1 LNGIFDYPLDTG
13 YLLRKKRSIKKE
25 LLKREDFI
33 SKKVAILGGSTTSEI
48 KEMLELFLLN
58 EGIKPEFYESEYNQY
73 FEDIMFSNELKA
85 FSPDIVYIHTS
96 YRNIMN
102 PPEIHDEKEK
112 IQNKLEKEFDCYQSL
127 WEKAISDYNCI
138 VIQNNFEYPRNRS
151 LGNLDAVNY
160 NGLTCFINKLN
171 IMFSE
176 YAQENT
182 HVFIND
188 INYLS
193 SWIGLDQWHDMSF
206 WYHFKY
212 SLSYHAIPYLAKNLS
227 TIIKSVYGKSK
238 KCLVLDLDNT
248 LWGGIIGDDG
258 VDHIKIGKETAL
270 AEVYTGFQE
279 YIKELSKRGITLAI
293 ASKNDYEH
301 AIEGL
306 NHPEMI
312 IKEEHFSSIK
322 ANWEPKFININ
333 QIAQEINIGIDS
345 LVFIDDNPA
354 ERDIVRSQ
362 LPLVAV
368 PNVGEDAAK
377 FIDFIDRNGYFEP
390 IKISKEDM
398 QRTKYYEANKK
409 REEIKAKYNNYDE
422 YLQSLNMIADI
433 HYFKPIYLE
442 RITQLTNKTN
452 QFNLTTKRYS
462 FTEIKE
468 ISQSKNKIPLYGRLK
483 DKFGD
488 NGLISVVIG
497 DIKGKELHIDL
508 WIMSCR
514 VLKRDM
520 EKAMFDVIV
529 EECKKKEIDL
539 IYGYFYK
546 TQKNKMVKDH
556 YRNLG
561 FEAIEESD
569 DQSKW
574 VIEVSKVIEKK
585 NKFIARGEYE

>member
-1 LNGIFDYPLDTG
+1 MFDYPLDTG
-13 YLLRKKRSIKKE
+13 HLLRKKRSIKKE
-25 LLKREDFI
+25 LLKKENFI
-33 SKKVAILGGSTTSEI
+33 NKKVAILGGSTTSEI

-58 EGIKPEFYESEYNQY
+58 EGMKPEFYESDYNKY
-73 FEDIMFSNELKA
+73 FEDIMFSDELKE
-85 FSPDIVYIHTS
+85 FSPDIIYIHTS
-96 YRNIMN
+96 YRNIIN
-102 PPEIHDEKEK
+102 RPEIHDEKEQ
-112 IQNKLEKEFDCYQSL
+112 IQNKLEKEFDYYKSL
-127 WEKAISDYNCI
+127 WEKAISDHNCI
-138 VIQNNFEYPRNRS
+138 IIQNNFEYPRNRS

-160 NGLTCFINKLN
+160 NGLTYFINKLN
-171 IMFSE
+171 VMFSE

-182 HVFIND
+182 QILIND

-212 SLSYHAIPYLAKNLS
+212 SLSYHAIPHLAKNLS
-227 TIIKSVYGKSK
+227 NIIKSVYGKSK

-258 VDHIKIGKETAL
+258 VDHIKIGKETAI

-279 YIKELSKRGITLAI
+279 YIKELSKRGVTLAI
-293 ASKNDYEH
+293 ASKNDYEN

-306 NHPEMI
+306 NHPEMT

-322 ANWEPKFININ
+322 ANWEPKFINITK
-333 QIAQEINIGIDS
+333 IAQEINIGIDS

-354 ERDIVRSQ
+354 ERDIVKSQ
-362 LPLVAV
+362 LPFVAV

-398 QRTKYYEANKK
+398 QRNKYYEANKK
-409 REEIKAKYNNYDE
+409 REEVKAKYNNYDE
-422 YLQSLNMIADI
+422 YLQSLNMVADI
-433 HYFKPIYLE
+433 HYFKSVYLE

-462 FTEIKE
+462 FTEIEE
-468 ISQSKNKIPLYGRLK
+468 ISKSKSKIPLCGRLK

-508 WIMSCR
+508 WLMSCR

-520 EKAMFDVIV
+520 EKAMFDAIV
-529 EECKKKEIDL
+529 EECKKRGINV
-539 IYGYFYK
+539 IYGYYYK
-546 TQKNKMVKDH
+546 TPKNKMVKDH

-561 FEAIEESD
+561 FEAVEESD

-574 VIEVSKVIEKK
+574 VIEVSKIIEKK
-585 NKFIARGEYE
+585 NKFIARGDYE